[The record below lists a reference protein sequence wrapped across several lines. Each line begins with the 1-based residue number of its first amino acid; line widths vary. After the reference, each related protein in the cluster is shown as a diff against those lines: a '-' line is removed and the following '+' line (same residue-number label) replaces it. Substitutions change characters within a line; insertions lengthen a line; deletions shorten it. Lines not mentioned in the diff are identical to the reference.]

1 MYTEMHFRE
10 LVDKKRMKNTVQ
22 KKNMIDLFEI
32 WNFKV
37 LDPFDGPQDY
47 LLLWL
52 QTLHQSNNKI
62 AHSYDKNFNIF

>member
-10 LVDKKRMKNTVQ
+10 LIDKKRMKNTVQ
-22 KKNMIDLFEI
+22 KKNMIDLYEI
-32 WNFKV
+32 LNFKV
-37 LDPFDGPQDY
+37 LDPFDGSQDY

-62 AHSYDKNFNIF
+62 AHSYDENFNIF